1 MKAFLI
7 LLIGLI
13 GLSPAVMAMNQIE
26 VVGLFNGRAV
36 IRHAGEDTLIRVG
49 ETSKTGV
56 KLVSADAHSA
66 VVELEGKRHNLSLSK
81 RVSSQFQAAAAPEV
95 SISPDHQGQY
105 RVRGSIKGQYVNLLV
120 DTGASV
126 VAMSTA
132 QAKSLG
138 IDYLSGRPGRVHTA
152 QGTTESYFVILDE
165 LQVGAITGYNVETA
179 IISGGYPL
187 DVLFGMSFLRQVG
200 MREDMGILT
209 LTAKY

>member
-152 QGTTESYFVILDE
+152 QGTTE
-165 LQVGAITGYNVETA
+165 
-179 IISGGYPL
+179 
-187 DVLFGMSFLRQVG
+187 
-200 MREDMGILT
+200 
-209 LTAKY
+209 